1 MAQDRPTDFTMV
13 LLGIEERITERI
25 RQQFVVISDRLDV
38 VLARIT
44 AEQGSGAFSKCRTS
58 SYSPASYGQMCA
70 LPKLH
75 AREYRG
81 HGHGGADPV
90 PKCSR

>member
-1 MAQDRPTDFTMV
+1 MSLYRLYRGDLAILMAD
-13 LLGIEERITERI
+13 GHEITVTPLE
-25 RQQFVVISDRLDV
+25 FF
-38 VLARIT
+38 
-44 AEQGSGAFSKCRTS
+44 EQGSGAFSKCRTS

-81 HGHGGADPV
+81 HGHGGVDPV